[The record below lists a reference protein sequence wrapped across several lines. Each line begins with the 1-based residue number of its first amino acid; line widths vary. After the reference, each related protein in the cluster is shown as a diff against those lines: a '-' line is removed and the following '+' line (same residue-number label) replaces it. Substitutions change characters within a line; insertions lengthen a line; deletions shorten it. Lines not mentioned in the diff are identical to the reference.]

1 MGLHTEGYPR
11 GEVTMD
17 RVAHFEIAVEDKD
30 KAKEFYSS
38 VFGWQIM
45 DVSMPVEGGT
55 SSYTTAMTTATD
67 PQTQMPIEPGG
78 INGAIVERTGAI
90 TGPIVTIYVESIYDC
105 LEKVTAAGGTI
116 VAGRQEIQ
124 GMGAYAYVTDVS
136 GNVVGLWETA

>member
-1 MGLHTEGYPR
+1 
-11 GEVTMD
+11 MD
-17 RVAHFEIAVEDKD
+17 RVAHFEIAVDDKD

-45 DVSMPVEGGT
+45 DVPMQVAGDT
-55 SSYTTAMTTATD
+55 ASYTLAMTTPTD
-67 PQTQMPIEPGG
+67 PQTQMPTEPGG

-90 TGPIVTIYVESIYDC
+90 TGPVITIYVQSIYDC

-124 GMGAYAYVTDVS
+124 GMGAYAYVTDIS
-136 GNVVGLWETA
+136 GNIVGLWESL